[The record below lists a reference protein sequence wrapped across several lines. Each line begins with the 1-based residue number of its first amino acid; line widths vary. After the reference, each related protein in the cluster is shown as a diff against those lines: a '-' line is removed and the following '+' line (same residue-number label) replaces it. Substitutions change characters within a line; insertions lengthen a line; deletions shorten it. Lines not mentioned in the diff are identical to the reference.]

1 MYTILYLESCQ
12 LDTIQQSKV
21 QRRKVKVKKKKKEES
36 QFITHNQEGEHEENK
51 QLYSRASNIN
61 YFS

>member
-36 QFITHNQEGEHEENK
+36 QFITHKQEGEHEENK